1 MGVRAGY
8 ASILAYGAAGG
19 WIAAAALLNALLLPV
34 LGRDVSNAFTLILA
48 AVALSAWTGGR
59 GPGRAA
65 VLLGA
70 LAGDYLF
77 LAPRWSLAI
86 AERHDALRLGVF
98 VLTGL
103 LITELIAALKAARQ
117 RAEDLRAS
125 TETARRHATF
135 LAEAGRQLAGSLDYE
150 TTLTSVARLAVPYM
164 ADYCIVD
171 LVVESDGGI
180 RRVAVTHGDP
190 SKERLARELYR
201 YPPDPRGPNPIP
213 EALRSGRPQVIPAFT
228 PTTLWAVT
236 RDETHFRIVRALGLA
251 ACMAVPL
258 VARGRV
264 LGAITFASAGSG
276 RSYGP
281 AEVALGEALAQR
293 AALAVDNARLY
304 HDAQAAVHARD
315 VFLARAS
322 HELRTPLTSALGTIR
337 MLKKAAAGLLPE
349 PTAAL
354 LDVASRNLGTM
365 ADLINDL
372 LDVSKLAAG
381 RDTLALEP
389 TDLAAVVARA
399 LEVVGPQ
406 AREQGVRVTSAV
418 PAGLVL
424 AADPM
429 KLEQVVVNLLANAAK
444 FTPAG
449 GEVAVQAAAEGRDVV
464 LRVRDTG
471 EGIAREH
478 LEAIFEPFVQAGR
491 RKARRERGT
500 GLGLAICR
508 QIVTLHGGVI
518 HAESEGAGRGSTFV
532 VRLPAAAAAG
542 RLEAPTAA

>member
-1 MGVRAGY
+1 MRVRASH
-8 ASILAYGAAGG
+8 ALILAYGAAVG
-19 WIAAAALLNALLLPV
+19 WIAAATLLNALLLPV
-34 LGRDVSNAFTLILA
+34 LGRDVSNAFTMFLA
-48 AVALSAWTGGR
+48 AVALSAWNGGR
-59 GPGRAA
+59 GPARAA

-77 LAPRWSLAI
+77 LAPYWSLAI
-86 AERHDALRLGVF
+86 AERHDAVRLGVF

-103 LITELIAALKAARQ
+103 LITELIAALTAARQ

-150 TTLTSVARLAVPYM
+150 TTLMSVARLAVPYM
-164 ADYCIVD
+164 ADYCVVD
-171 LVVESDGGI
+171 LVESDGSI

-201 YPPDPRGPNPIP
+201 YPPEPGGSNPIP
-213 EALRSGRPQVIPAFT
+213 EALRSGRPQVIPSFT

-251 ACMAVPL
+251 ACMALPL

-264 LGAITFASAGSG
+264 LGAITFASTGSG
-276 RSYGP
+276 RRYGA

-322 HELRTPLTSALGTIR
+322 HELRTPLTSAFGTIR
-337 MLKKAAAGLLPE
+337 MLKKSAADLLPE
-349 PTAAL
+349 PLTAL
-354 LDVASRNLGTM
+354 LDVANRNLGTM

-389 TDLAAVVARA
+389 TDLAAVVARG

-406 AREQGVRVTSAV
+406 ARELGVRVTSAV

-424 AADPM
+424 RADPM
-429 KLEQVVVNLLANAAK
+429 KLEQVVVNLLANAVK

-449 GEVAVQAAAEGRDVV
+449 GEVAIRAAAEGRDVV
-464 LRVRDTG
+464 LRVQDTG

-491 RKARRERGT
+491 RGPRRERGT

-508 QIVTLHGGVI
+508 QIVTLHGGAI

-532 VRLPAAAAAG
+532 VRLPAAAVDG
-542 RLEAPTAA
+542 RLETPTAA